1 MAQANGN
8 QSRIFV
14 FGAGYDVNVRLL
26 DKMAADNG
34 GTRNYVEPHED
45 IEAAVSSLFRKMNEP
60 VLVNVRTQ
68 LWTDYYERVVTE
80 KSSRS
85 VS

>member
-1 MAQANGN
+1 M
-8 QSRIFV
+8 
-14 FGAGYDVNVRLL
+14 FGVGYDVNIRLL
-26 DKMAADNG
+26 DKMAIDNG

-60 VLVNVRTQ
+60 VLVDVKTQ
-68 LWTDYYERVVTE
+68 LWRDYYERVVTD
-80 KSSRS
+80 KSSRY